1 MPRFF
6 VNEDAVCGA
15 DVSIVGSDAHH
26 IARAL
31 RMAVGEEI
39 TVCTDG
45 GRELL
50 CHLSRIRDDGVQAEI
65 LSESACRSE
74 MPLFVTL
81 YMAYPKGDKLETVVQ
96 KAVELGASR
105 IVPFVSERCIRRPKP
120 EKLSS
125 ERERLARIAQEAAKQ
140 SGRGILP
147 EVLMPLSF
155 DGMLER
161 ATEDPIALFCYEGEG
176 TEPIRAQ
183 LSGERPARLSVIVG
197 SEGGFSCEE
206 AEAARRAGCKLTG
219 LGPRIL
225 RCETAPLYALSAVSV
240 LLEL

>member
-6 VNEDAVCGA
+6 VKEDAVSEGVA
-15 DVSIVGSDAHH
+15 HIVGSDAHH

-50 CHLSRIRDDGVQAEI
+50 CRLTHIRDDESLAEI
-65 LSESACRSE
+65 LSESCSLAES
-74 MPLFVTL
+74 PVAVTL

-96 KAVELGASR
+96 KAVELGAVC
-105 IVPFVSERCIRRPKP
+105 IVPYISERCIRRPKP
-120 EKLSS
+120 EKLSA
-125 ERERLARIAQEAAKQ
+125 ERDRLRRIALEAAKQ
-140 SGRGILP
+140 CGRGTLP
-147 EVLMPLSF
+147 EVRMPLSYEE
-155 DGMLER
+155 MLSC
-161 ATEDPIALFCYEGEG
+161 ATADSLALFCYEGEG
-176 TEPIRAQ
+176 TESISSILAGCDAKRI
-183 LSGERPARLSVIVG
+183 SVIVG
-197 SEGGFSCEE
+197 SEGGFSPSE
-206 AEAARRAGCKLTG
+206 AEAARDAGCKMTG

-225 RCETAPLYALSAVSV
+225 RCETAPLYALAAISV